1 MKLLSAV
8 GIIFLLSG
16 LSVVILT
23 YESHRSDFGSY
34 LSDPAVLVIALGPVV
49 LGIISLS
56 LTRGPSQPVHVRAIA
71 IAFLIIALSVP
82 ATFYYTD
89 LKVGQDCCR
98 CGGGNLATI
107 SGSILVPSSSD
118 LGKLTVTVLDTSNSP
133 ISGIMVNSSDL
144 SGATNL
150 AFSYDGRVVSP
161 SNLVP
166 ICASSTVSLQVGN
179 VTAGSPYSIFIFLT
193 YQNFGDAYQ
202 ALNMT
207 AQHG

>member
-1 MKLLSAV
+1 MKPLTAV
-8 GIIFLLSG
+8 GIILLLSG
-16 LSVVILT
+16 LSVVLLT
-23 YESHRSDFGSY
+23 YESHSSDFRSY
-34 LSDPAVLVIALGPVV
+34 LTDPAMLAIALGPVV
-49 LGIISLS
+49 LGIISFS

-71 IAFLIIALSVP
+71 ITFLIIALSVP
-82 ATFYYTD
+82 VTFYYTD

-98 CGGGNLATI
+98 CGGSNLATI

-118 LGKLTVTVLDTSNSP
+118 VGKLTVTVLDTANGP
-133 ISGIMVNSSDL
+133 ISGILTNSSDL
-144 SGATNL
+144 PGATNL

-166 ICASSTVSLQVGN
+166 VCASSTVSLQVGN

-193 YQNFGDAYQ
+193 YENFGEGYQ

-207 AQHG
+207 AQPG